1 MNNYKQTA
9 ISQLLSSGYKL
20 FVPLYNYSLD
30 YDYIVEYANVLQTV
44 KILPTYLDKNI
55 SKVSLTHSKPPQLR
69 NVLLLQLLA
78 CVKNNTVW
86 LIPYE
91 DVCLNTS
98 ISLKSRYD
106 SYILTEEVL
115 STNNDST
122 KSVFTEI
129 AGDIANHIVTER
141 YKNEK
146 PKTS

>member
-9 ISQLLSSGYKL
+9 ISQLLANNYKL
-20 FVPLYNYSLD
+20 FAPLYNYSLD

-44 KILPTYLDKNI
+44 KILPTYMDSNTP
-55 SKVSLTHSKPPQLR
+55 KVSLTHSKPPQLK

-78 CVKNNTVW
+78 CVKNKTVW

-115 STNNDST
+115 SPNDDNT
-122 KSVFTEI
+122 KSVFTET
-129 AGDIANHIVTER
+129 ANDIASHIINER
-141 YKNEK
+141 
-146 PKTS
+146 SV